1 MFNYIKN
8 YLIIATFSK
17 GFIIGFVYLAT
28 ILPLAF
34 QIKFNFQKHK
44 TAIQT
49 KCHLTVCHNI
59 FILLYTHACIHTQ
72 GTHTKW
78 DSHTKLDSHLS
89 IVLKHTLN

>member
-1 MFNYIKN
+1 M
-8 YLIIATFSK
+8 
-17 GFIIGFVYLAT
+17 GFIIGFVYLST

-59 FILLYTHACIHTQ
+59 FILLYTHAYIHTQ

-78 DSHTKLDSHLS
+78 DSHTKLDSHQS
-89 IVLKHTLN
+89 EVLKHTLN